1 MESLRGTLRRMAD
14 SVTVPRRR
22 LGSSQF
28 EVSAIA
34 LGSWRTFEC
43 LPRERSLEILR
54 HARAR
59 GINFLDE
66 ARYNDETGSAPQP
79 TGYSEVLF
87 GELFRAAGY
96 RRAEAIVSE
105 KLWWEFWPRESAA
118 AELDASLARL
128 RFDYVDLIYSVT
140 LPPALSV
147 EQAVAE
153 VAALLAAGK
162 ARAWGVANW
171 TPSALEAAGRA
182 AAAAGIDFPCAVQL
196 PYSVVNRGH
205 VEDVEMVDALRGCD
219 AGVVASAVLE
229 GGLLTGKYSAAGVAG
244 RMAGA
249 LDGPA
254 AAAALDGG
262 RALRAL
268 ADEWGTS
275 AAAVAFALAH
285 PSVASVLIGATSARQ
300 LDEIL
305 AGLALH
311 AELGEPERARL
322 RGVGGA
328 GP

>member
-1 MESLRGTLRRMAD
+1 MAE
-14 SVTVPRRR
+14 SVTVSRRR
-22 LGSSQF
+22 LGLSQL
-28 EVSAIA
+28 EVSALA
-34 LGSWRTFEC
+34 LGSWRTFER

-54 HARAR
+54 HARAN

-66 ARYNDETGSAPQP
+66 ARYNDETGGAPLP

-96 RRAEAIVSE
+96 RRDEAIVSE

-118 AELDASLARL
+118 DELDASLARL
-128 RFDYVDLIYSVT
+128 RFDHVDLIYAVT

-153 VAALLAAGK
+153 VAGLLAAGK

-171 TPSALEAAGRA
+171 APAALEAAGRA
-182 AAAAGIDFPCAVQL
+182 AAAEGIDPPCAVQL

-205 VEDVEMVDALRGCD
+205 VEDVAMGDALRRCG
-219 AGVVASAVLE
+219 AAVVASAVLE
-229 GGLLTGKYSAAGVAG
+229 GGLLTGKYDAAGVAG

-254 AAAALDGG
+254 AVAALHGG

-268 ADEWGTS
+268 ADEWRTS
-275 AAAVAFALAH
+275 AAAVAVAFALDN
-285 PSVASVLIGATSARQ
+285 PSVASVLVGATSARQ

-305 AGLALH
+305 AAVALH
-311 AELGEPERARL
+311 AGLGEPERARL
-322 RGVGGA
+322 RDGA
-328 GP
+328 GPGR